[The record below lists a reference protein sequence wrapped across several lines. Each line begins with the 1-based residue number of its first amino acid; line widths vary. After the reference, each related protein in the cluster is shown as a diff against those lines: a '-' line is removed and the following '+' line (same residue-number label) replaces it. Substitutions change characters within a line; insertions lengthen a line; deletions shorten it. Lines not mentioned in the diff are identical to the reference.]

1 MYHTC
6 DTTPGNS
13 GSSIMVTDQ
22 NLIGYYKKGIT
33 KVCIGIH
40 TGSEPLK
47 HLNFAT
53 LITPDIFDWIG
64 REAYIYKKERNEGLW

>member
-1 MYHTC
+1 
-6 DTTPGNS
+6 
-13 GSSIMVTDQ
+13 MVTDQ
-22 NLIGYYKKGIT
+22 DFVGEFLLKRGYT
-33 KVCIGIH
+33 KMCIGIH